1 MTVLITGGTGFVGL
15 GLADR
20 LTEEGGDIILFAA
33 APPPEYLR
41 RRLPLDRVQI
51 ALGDIRS
58 VSDINAACR
67 SATIDL
73 VFHLAAVTA
82 GPAKERD
89 HPDQV
94 LAVNV
99 EGTAI
104 LMKTLARSARPRR
117 IVVASSGSAY
127 GYITGG
133 PNNGRLN
140 EQTACPA
147 PTSIYGISKL
157 AGEGVALRL
166 GELYGLEVRVA
177 RLGTV
182 YGPWEYPTGVR
193 EVMSPQR
200 QILQCLAAGRTAVL
214 PRPMKTDWIYVR
226 DVARGLI
233 ALAQAPALEER
244 LFNLGG
250 GEVFDL
256 LGWCQAL
263 AARRPGF
270 SWRLGAPGETA
281 NIRCNPPRDRAPL
294 DSRRITE
301 ATGFAPAFDLA
312 AAADDYLAWFESLP
326 PHSWTEA
333 S

>member
-15 GLADR
+15 GLAER
-20 LTEEGGDIILFAA
+20 LIEEGGEFILFGA

-41 RRLPLDRVQI
+41 RRLSLDRVRI
-51 ALGDIRS
+51 TLGDIRS
-58 VSDINAACR
+58 ASDINAACR
-67 SATIDL
+67 SAAIEL
-73 VFHLAAVTA
+73 VVHLAAVTA

-89 HPDQV
+89 DPEQV
-94 LAVNV
+94 ISVNV
-99 EGTAI
+99 EGTAV
-104 LMKTLARSARPRR
+104 LLKELARDARPRR

-127 GYITGG
+127 GYIAGG
-133 PNNGRLN
+133 PEGRLN
-140 EQTACPA
+140 ERTACPS

-157 AGEGVALRL
+157 ASEGVALRL
-166 GELYGLEVRVA
+166 GELYGLDVRVA

-200 QILQCLAAGRTAVL
+200 QILQCLAARREALL

-226 DVARGLI
+226 DVARGVI
-233 ALAQAPALEER
+233 ALARAPALEDR

-256 LGWCQAL
+256 LDWCQAL

-270 SWRLGAPGETA
+270 NWRLAASGETA
-281 NIRCNPPRDRAPL
+281 NIQCNPPQDRAPL
-294 DSRRITE
+294 DSRRIAE
-301 ATGFAPAFDLA
+301 GIGFAPTFDLA
-312 AAADDYLAWFESLP
+312 RAADDYLAWFESLP
-326 PHSWTEA
+326 PGCWNEA

>member
-15 GLADR
+15 GLAER
-20 LTEEGGDIILFAA
+20 LIEEGGDVILFGA

-41 RRLPLDRVQI
+41 SRLPAGRVQI
-51 ALGDIRS
+51 TLGDIRS
-58 VSDINAACR
+58 TSDINAACR
-67 SATIDL
+67 GATIEL
-73 VFHLAAVTA
+73 VVHLAAVTA

-89 HPDQV
+89 DPEQV
-94 LAVNV
+94 VSVNV
-99 EGTAI
+99 EGTAV
-104 LMKTLARSARPRR
+104 LLKTLARGARSRR
-117 IVVASSGSAY
+117 IVIASSGSAY
-127 GYITGG
+127 GYIAGG
-133 PNNGRLN
+133 LDGRLN
-140 EQTACPA
+140 ERTACPV

-166 GELYGLEVRVA
+166 GELYGLDVRVA

-200 QILQCLAAGRTAVL
+200 QILQCLAAGRMAIL
-214 PRPMKTDWIYVR
+214 PRPMKNDWIYVR

-233 ALAQAPALEER
+233 ALARAPTLDER

-256 LGWCQAL
+256 LHWCQAV

-270 SWRLGAPGETA
+270 CWRLAASSETA
-281 NIRCNPPRDRAPL
+281 NIRCNPPQDRPPL
-294 DSRRITE
+294 DSRRIAE
-301 ATGFAPAFDLA
+301 ATGFVPAFDLA
-312 AAADDYLAWFESLP
+312 RAADDYLAWFESLP
-326 PHSWTEA
+326 PGYWSEA

>member
-15 GLADR
+15 GLAER
-20 LTEEGGDIILFAA
+20 LAEEGGADVILFGA

-41 RRLPLDRVQI
+41 HRLSLDRLRI
-51 ALGDIRS
+51 TLGDIRS
-58 VSDINAACR
+58 ASDINAACR
-67 SATIDL
+67 GATIEL

-89 HPDQV
+89 HPEQV
-94 LAVNV
+94 LSVNI
-99 EGTAI
+99 EGTAV
-104 LMKTLARSARPRR
+104 LMKTLARYAHPRR

-127 GYITGG
+127 GYIAGD
-133 PNNGRLN
+133 PDGRLN
-140 EQTACPA
+140 ERTACPS

-166 GELYGLEVRVA
+166 GELYGFDVRVV

-182 YGPWEYPTGVR
+182 YGPWEYPTDVR
-193 EVMSPQR
+193 EMMSPQR
-200 QILQCLAAGRTAVL
+200 QILQSLAAGRVAIL

-233 ALAQAPALEER
+233 ALVRAPVLDER

-256 LGWCQAL
+256 LDWCRAL

-270 SWRLGAPGETA
+270 SWRLAAPSEAA
-281 NIRCNPPRDRAPL
+281 NIRCNPPQDRAPL
-294 DSRRITE
+294 DSRRIAE
-301 ATGFAPAFDLA
+301 VTGFVPAFDLA
-312 AAADDYLAWFESLP
+312 RAADDYLAWFESLP
-326 PHSWTEA
+326 PGCLSEA